1 MKIVCDRKQLSD
13 AFATAAMVAP
23 SRSPKA
29 ILQNVKLEAIEQGAQ
44 LMASDLEFSVRLN
57 VPQVQVSRGGAIVLP
72 VARFNSILRE
82 STAEKLTIEANDRGI
97 VVKADRSEFRFPT
110 INADEFPSV
119 PHFKDEKYHVVAAPL
134 FRQIVQRTEFATD
147 TESGRFAL
155 GGVLLELEGG
165 RITAVGT
172 DGRRLAKMEGPAEAV
187 GGHSTVD
194 SQTIVRTASM
204 RLLGRSIVDSDEYVH
219 IAARG
224 NDIVFRTPKAV
235 FHSRLVEG
243 RFPRWRDVIPT
254 RPDAQRIDLVVEPF
268 FAAVRQ
274 AAILASDETK
284 GVDFEFSEGTLTLQ
298 AVSAEHGESK
308 VELPVTYAGPAV
320 GATLDHKFVADF
332 LKVLP
337 GDKLFTLEIENE
349 DQAVVCT
356 TDDGYSYVIMPLG
369 REKRRRAAKAQEATA

>member
-1 MKIVCDRKQLSD
+1 MKIICDRKQLSE

-23 SRSPKA
+23 PRSPKP
-29 ILQNVKLEAIEQGAQ
+29 ILQNVKLEATEQAVQ
-44 LMASDLEFSVRLN
+44 LMASDLEFSVRLT

-82 STAEKLTIEANDRGI
+82 STDEKLTIDANDRGV
-97 VVKADRSEFRFPT
+97 VVKGDRSEFRFPS

-119 PHFKDEKYHVVAAPL
+119 PGFKDEKYHVVAAPL
-134 FRQIVQRTEFATD
+134 FKQVIQRTEFATD

-155 GGVLLELEGG
+155 GGVLLEMEGG
-165 RITAVGT
+165 KITAVGT

-187 GGHSTVD
+187 GGHNTAD

-204 RLLGRSIVDSDEYVH
+204 RLLGRAISDGDENVH

-224 NDIVFRTPKAV
+224 NDIVLRTPRAV

-254 RPDAQRIDLVVEPF
+254 RPDAQRIELVVEPF
-268 FAAVRQ
+268 FNAVRQ

-284 GVDFEFSEGTLTLQ
+284 GVDFEFGEGALTLQ

-308 VELPVTYAGPAV
+308 VELPIAYTGPAV

-337 GDKLFTLEIENE
+337 GDKTFTLEIENE
-349 DQAVVCT
+349 DQAIVCT

-369 REKRRRAAKAQEATA
+369 REKRRKAAKPQEANA